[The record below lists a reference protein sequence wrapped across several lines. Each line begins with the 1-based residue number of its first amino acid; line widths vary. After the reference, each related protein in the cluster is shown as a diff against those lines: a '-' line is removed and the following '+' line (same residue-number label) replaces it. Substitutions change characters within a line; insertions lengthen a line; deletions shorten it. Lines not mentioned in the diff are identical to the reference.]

1 MAILEE
7 TLFEAEFAAGLEDF
21 VKDELQHNGLR
32 LSGMVKNGWQFT
44 APGDV
49 KRLNT
54 LRSVVAVYLVLH
66 YPVPRP
72 RALLGH
78 QHFQRL
84 IAAIVDVQRLSPAG
98 SFRTFSISAAGAE
111 SSVLQRLKQE
121 IAAATGLSSTTDA
134 GDLHLRLR
142 RSAEGW
148 DVLIRLTPRPLSLR
162 PWRVR
167 HYEAALNAP
176 TAYAMTQLMQP
187 APDDQVVNLACGS
200 GTLLIERA
208 LSSPARGLIGVDHDP
223 AILESAREN
232 IQAARL
238 RGRIT
243 LLQADITQLPLPSS
257 SVNALCAD
265 LPFGQN
271 TGSHEVNVR
280 LYPHVLRE
288 AARIAQPGARFALIT
303 HEIRLIDTLLADAA
317 PWTLITSQRVDLRGL
332 HPRIYLLQ
340 RC

>member
-1 MAILEE
+1 MLILDDA
-7 TLFEAEFAAGLEDF
+7 LFEAEFAAGLEST
-21 VKDELQHNGLR
+21 VTEELRQHGLTPVGTAKNGL
-32 LSGMVKNGWQFT
+32 QFT
-44 APGDV
+44 ASGDL

-66 YPVPRP
+66 FPVPRP

-84 IAAIVDVQRLSPAG
+84 ITAIVDVRRLSPAG
-98 SFRTFSISAAGAE
+98 TFRTFSLSAAGEE
-111 SSVLQRLKQE
+111 SSVMQRLKEE
-121 IAAATGLSSTTDA
+121 IATLTGLSLTTEA
-134 GDLHLRLR
+134 GDLHLRVR

-148 DVLIRLTPRPLSLR
+148 DVLIRLTPRPLSVR

-176 TAYAMTQLMQP
+176 TAYAMIRRMQP
-187 APDDQVVNLACGS
+187 APDDQFVNLACGS

-208 LSSPARGLIGVDHDP
+208 FSGPARGLIGVDRDR

-232 IQAARL
+232 IQAGRL

-243 LLQADITQLPLPSS
+243 LLQADITQMPLPSS

-271 TGSHEVNVR
+271 TGSHEENVR
-280 LYPHVLRE
+280 LYPGVLRE

-303 HEIRLIDTLLADAA
+303 HEIRLMDTLLADAA

-340 RC
+340 RR